1 MAPSVKS
8 YTSNLTKVQE
18 ESERLQRRYLY
29 RFIKRLFDILFS
41 IFVLIAFCWLYA
53 IIAILIKADDGG
65 PVFFKQKRVGK
76 QGKTFTMYKFRSM
89 RVNAEDELEELRK
102 INEKDGPVFK
112 IADDPR
118 ITKIGKALRK
128 MSLDELPQFL
138 NVLKGDLSVVGPR
151 PALPSEAEMYSE
163 YQQQRL
169 LIKPGITCYWQT
181 RNNRDSISFDEW
193 IYLDLLYILQCGVI
207 TDAKLI
213 VQTVGVVLL
222 AQGQ

>member
-1 MAPSVKS
+1 VAHYVKPQKEDLKDVQQS
-8 YTSNLTKVQE
+8 Y
-18 ESERLQRRYLY
+18 ERLQKRYAY
-29 RFIKRLFDILFS
+29 RFIKRTFDILFS
-41 IFVLIAFCWLYA
+41 LFMMIVFCWLFV

-76 QGKTFTMYKFRSM
+76 QGKEFTMYKFRSM
-89 RVNAEDELEELRK
+89 KVNAEAELEELQK
-102 INEKDGPVFK
+102 VNEKDGPVFK

-118 ITKIGKALRK
+118 ITKVGKTLRK

-151 PALPSEAEMYSE
+151 PALPAETAAYDS
-163 YQQQRL
+163 YQRQRL

-181 RNNRDSISFDEW
+181 RNNRDAITFDEW
-193 IYLDLLYILQCGVI
+193 VDLDLLYIIQCGVI
-207 TDAKLI
+207 TDFKLI
-213 VQTVGVVLL
+213 IQTVGVVLM